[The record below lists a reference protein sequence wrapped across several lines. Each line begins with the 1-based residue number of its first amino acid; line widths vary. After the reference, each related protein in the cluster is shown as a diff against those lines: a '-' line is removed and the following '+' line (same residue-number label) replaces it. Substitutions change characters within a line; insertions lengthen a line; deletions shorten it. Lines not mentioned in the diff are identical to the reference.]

1 MLLDEETSLAL
12 HALELELPQEC
23 DFDGECVASVEWEA
37 VCRLCKGY
45 GYLCSHHQAVVAMSQ
60 RINDVN
66 RGGTRC
72 TACGEAGTELLSFSP
87 VRSRDERK
95 LW

>member
-1 MLLDEETSLAL
+1 MLLDEETSLSL
-12 HALELELPQEC
+12 HALEMDLPQEC
-23 DFDGECVASVEWEA
+23 DHDGECAASVEWEA
-37 VCRLCKGY
+37 VCRLCGGY
-45 GYLCSHHQAVVAMSQ
+45 GYLCTKHCKVAAEHQ
-60 RINDVN
+60 RIADAV

-72 TACGEAGTELLSFSP
+72 TACREAATELLAFSP